1 MFKFTFRQQVLTG
14 FIISLI
20 FVLFSAVTSYYSVK
34 SMEEDAAWLNHTH
47 EVIAKTE
54 SVNIQI
60 TKAESSMRGFLLT
73 GRSSYLTPYN
83 ENIEGLPLVLADLR
97 TLVDDNMLQS
107 ARADSL
113 STVVNK
119 KLSIMARTLEENRLN
134 GSEAGFKLLMTDQ
147 GKVVKD
153 RIDQIT
159 REMILTEKNLLVK
172 REDLS
177 RKASERTINVVLGS
191 ALVIFC
197 LILFLYTYIQRTF
210 DQQKQT
216 EAQIRKNNK
225 QLSKLSSENKEK
237 NWLLSG
243 VAAVNEVLRG
253 EQELED
259 LGNGVIATVC
269 NVLQAPVGLFFL
281 TDRHKQSLKRYGSY
295 AYQPIPGSP
304 DSYLMGEGY
313 VGQVAREKA
322 PKVLSSVPKGYIK
335 ISSGLGE
342 ADPAHLYFN
351 PILFEGEVI
360 AVLEIALNEP
370 ITEAG
375 KLFLSTISES
385 VAIAIKSIEARM
397 TLRELFEQ
405 LQQQA
410 EELETQQEELRTT
423 NDELVYKSEQL
434 QASEEELRVQQE
446 ELRQTNVELEE
457 KARQLEEKNTS
468 INDARQAMAIKADE
482 LAESNRYKSE
492 FLANMSHELRTPL
505 NSILILA
512 KILNENKH
520 QNLSAEQIKF
530 AGVIHTAGTDL
541 LNLINDI
548 LDLSKIESGKVELNI
563 EPVDLHEIKY
573 DMESLFTE
581 VAKNKGIQF
590 VTDVAENIPA
600 RIFTD
605 LIRVEQIIKNLLS
618 NALKFTP
625 ENGTILLDIQ
635 VETGGGVEKRVA
647 LSVKDS
653 GIGIPE
659 DKLKLIFE
667 AFQQAD
673 GSTSRK
679 YGGTGLGLSISKELA
694 HLLGGEIHLESTP
707 GVGSTFTLLLPQGE
721 PAGLTSHVTTIKT
734 SRDQVV
740 SEPPAPAIQKK
751 QDLILI
757 VEDDK
762 IFADVL
768 KSYAVNKGFEVLIA
782 YRGEEAFALALEK
795 RPDAIL
801 LDIMLPEIDGWAVLK
816 QLKADLRTREIPVHM
831 MSASDDNESK
841 ARLEGAIEFLKKP
854 IRAEQL
860 DKILSYPTKQDTD
873 FQLRSVLLVE
883 DQEVQSMIVKEEL
896 VNKGIE
902 VSQAFTGQQALELL
916 ETRSFDCMILDLHL
930 PDISGFELLDQVK
943 SQERFAQLPVVINTA
958 LDLNQEMMN
967 RVAKYSE
974 ATVLKSS
981 KSNSRLIDEVSL
993 FINKLNKEEHLPVTA
1008 RFEKVFED
1016 KTILVTDDDMRNIFA
1031 LSSALQDYNL
1041 NIVIANNGREA
1052 LEKLERTEQIDL
1064 VLMDIMMPEMDGY
1077 EAMQAIRRRKEYEK
1091 LPIIALTAKAMKQD
1105 REKCLEAGAND
1116 FISKPVD
1123 IDKLLSMMRV
1133 WLS

>member
-14 FIISLI
+14 FIVSLI
-20 FVLFSAVTSYYSVK
+20 FVLFSAITSYYSVK
-34 SMEEDAAWLNHTH
+34 SMEEDSTWLNHTH

-54 SVNIQI
+54 RVNMQV

-73 GRSSYLTPYN
+73 GRTSYLAPYT
-83 ENIEGLPLVLADLR
+83 ENIEGLPVLLSDLR
-97 TLVDDNMLQS
+97 TLVEDNALQ
-107 ARADSL
+107 AAHADSL
-113 STVVNK
+113 NMFVNK
-119 KLSIMARTLEENRLN
+119 KLSIMKGTLEENRLN

-147 GKVVKD
+147 GKVIKD

-159 REMILTEKNLLVK
+159 KEMIRTERNLLVK
-172 REDLS
+172 RENLS
-177 RKASERTINVVLGS
+177 TKASERTINIVLGS

-253 EQELED
+253 EQELEE
-259 LGNGVIATVC
+259 LGNGVIAKVC
-269 NVLQAPVGLFFL
+269 HVLQSPVGLFFL
-281 TDRHKQSLKRYGSY
+281 TDKPKGLLKRYGGY
-295 AYQPIPGSP
+295 AYRPVPGSP
-304 DSYLMGEGY
+304 DSYMIGEGY
-313 VGQVAREKA
+313 VGQVAREKT
-322 PKVLSSVPKGYIK
+322 PKLLSSIPKGYIK
-335 ISSGLGE
+335 ISSGLGN
-342 ADPAHLYFN
+342 ADPTHLYFN

-360 AVLEIALNEP
+360 AVMEIALNEP

-410 EELETQQEELRTT
+410 EELETQQEELRST

-446 ELRQTNVELEE
+446 ELRQTNAELEE
-457 KARQLEEKNTS
+457 KARQLEEKNIS
-468 INDARQAMAIKADE
+468 INEARQAMAIKADE
-482 LAESNRYKSE
+482 LAASSRYKSE

-512 KILNENKH
+512 KILNENKK
-520 QNLSAEQIKF
+520 QNLNPEQIKF

-548 LDLSKIESGKVELNI
+548 LDLSKIESGKIDLNI
-563 EPVDLHEIKY
+563 EPVDLQEIKY

-581 VAKNKGIQF
+581 VANNKGIHFIANVSQS
-590 VTDVAENIPA
+590 IPS
-600 RIFTD
+600 RISTD

-618 NALKFTP
+618 NAFKFTP
-625 ENGTILLDIQ
+625 KNGTISLDITTETR
-635 VETGGGVEKRVA
+635 ETGEKMVA

-659 DKLKLIFE
+659 DKQKLIFE

-694 HLLGGEIHLESTP
+694 HLLGGEIRLQSTP
-707 GVGSTFTLLLPQGE
+707 GLGSTFTLYLPAVVTE
-721 PAGLTSHVTTIKT
+721 GLTSPVTAIA
-734 SRDQVV
+734 SHSAEVISAPQEAAV
-740 SEPPAPAIQKK
+740 SQKNYMV
-751 QDLILI
+751 LI
-757 VEDDK
+757 VEDDE
-762 IFADVL
+762 IFANVL
-768 KSYAVNKGFEVLIA
+768 KSYALNKGFDVVMTH
-782 YRGEEAFALALEK
+782 RGDEAFGMALEK
-795 RPDAIL
+795 HPDTIL
-801 LDIMLPEIDGWAVLK
+801 LDVMLPGMDGWAILK
-816 QLKADLRTREIPVHM
+816 QLKADPHTKDIPVHM
-831 MSASDDNESK
+831 MSSADENEGK

-854 IRAEQL
+854 INPKQL
-860 DKILSYPTKQDTD
+860 DGVLFNPDKPDND
-873 FQLRSVLLVE
+873 FQLKAVLLVE
-883 DQEVQSMIVKEEL
+883 DEELQSMVVKEEL

-902 VSQAFTGQQALELL
+902 VAQAFTGKQALQLL
-916 ETRSFDCMILDLHL
+916 ESRSFDCMILDLHL
-930 PDISGFELLDQVK
+930 PDISGFELLDQLK
-943 SQERFAQLPVVINTA
+943 SQDRFAQLPVVINTA
-958 LDLNQEMMN
+958 MDLNQEMMS

-974 ATVLKSS
+974 ATVLKST

-993 FINKLNKEEHLPVTA
+993 FINKLNKVEHLPAATN
-1008 RFEKVFED
+1008 FDKVFEN

-1031 LSSALQDYNL
+1031 LSSALHDYNL

-1052 LEKLERTEQIDL
+1052 LEKLESYKQIDL

-1077 EAMQAIRRRKEYEK
+1077 EAMQVIRSRKEYEK

-1123 IDKLLSMMRV
+1123 VDKLLSMMRV